1 MVSFVVS
8 SPSLRPDMTLID
20 TGTGPPLVLI
30 PGIQGRWEYVRPA
43 VNALAASFRTLTF
56 PLCGERGSMGSIDP
70 ARGLDPYVQQITA
83 ALDRA
88 GIDQAVICGI
98 SFGGLPAIRFA
109 SQHPERTSALI
120 LASVPGTSWQLRP
133 RHRFYARAPWLFG
146 PLFLAESPFRLRG
159 ELRSAFPDAG
169 ARWRFLRWQI
179 GTLARAPLSPT
190 RMAHRAAVIAG
201 ARLRDDCARI
211 TAPTLI
217 VTGERELDRVV
228 SVDVT
233 REYLQL
239 IAGSRHT
246 TLSKTGHLGSITRPE
261 AFAALVR
268 EFVGAARR
276 HQPDSAYPGPSRAT
290 A

>member
-1 MVSFVVS
+1 MK
-8 SPSLRPDMTLID
+8 LID
-20 TGTGPPLVLI
+20 TGNGPPLVLI

-43 VNALAASFRTLTF
+43 IEALAISFRTLTF
-56 PLCGERGSMGSIDP
+56 PLCGERGSTGSADP
-70 ARGLDPYVQQITA
+70 ARGLDPYVQQIAT

-88 GIDQAVICGI
+88 GIERATICGI

-109 SQHPERTSALI
+109 SLHPERTSALI

-133 RHRFYARAPWLFG
+133 RHRIYARAPWLFG
-146 PLFLAESPFRLRG
+146 PLFLAESPFRLRA
-159 ELRSAFPDAG
+159 ELQSAFPDPG

-179 GTLARAPLSPT
+179 GNLARAPLSPT
-190 RMAHRAAVIAG
+190 RMAQRAAVIAS
-201 ARLRDDCARI
+201 ARLRDDCARV

-217 VTGERELDRVV
+217 VTGERDLDRVV

-233 REYLQL
+233 REYVDL
-239 IAGSRHT
+239 IAGARHT
-246 TLSKTGHLGSITRPE
+246 TLDRTGHLGSITRPD

-268 EFVGAARR
+268 EFVEATRR
-276 HQPDSAYPGPSRAT
+276 LQKDPAYTGPSRAT

>member
-1 MVSFVVS
+1 MN
-8 SPSLRPDMTLID
+8 LID
-20 TGTGPPLVLI
+20 IGNGPPLVLI

-43 VNALAASFRTLTF
+43 VEALAASFRTLTF
-56 PLCGERGSMGSIDP
+56 PLCGERGSTGSADP
-70 ARGLDPYVQQITA
+70 AGGLDPYVQQITS

-88 GIDQAVICGI
+88 GIERATVCGI

-120 LASVPGTSWQLRP
+120 LASVPGTNWQLRP
-133 RHRFYARAPWLFG
+133 RHRIYARAPWLFG
-146 PLFLAESPFRLRG
+146 PLFLAESPFRLRA
-159 ELRSAFPDAG
+159 ELRSAFPDRR

-179 GTLARAPLSPT
+179 ANLARAPLSPA
-190 RMAHRAAVIAG
+190 RMAQRAAVIASNG
-201 ARLRDDCARI
+201 LRDDCGRV

-217 VTGERELDRVV
+217 VTGERNLDRVV

-233 REYLQL
+233 REYLNL
-239 IAGSRHT
+239 IAGARHT
-246 TLSKTGHLGSITRPE
+246 TLDRTGHLGSITRPD

-268 EFVGAARR
+268 EFVDTTRR
-276 HQPDSAYPGPSRAT
+276 VPEDPAFTGPSRAT